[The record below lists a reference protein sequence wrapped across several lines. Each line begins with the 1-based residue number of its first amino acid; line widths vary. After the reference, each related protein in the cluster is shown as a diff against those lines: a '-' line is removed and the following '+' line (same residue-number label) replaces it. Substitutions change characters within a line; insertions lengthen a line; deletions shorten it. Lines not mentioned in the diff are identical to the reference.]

1 MLLHADY
8 RGVNA
13 RQILS
18 VACIH
23 EAAGKSAN
31 RAGGRHFF
39 GAVTIL
45 TLRWSKCRVI
55 RPIGH
60 YATHPLPERE
70 LHSISD
76 DDQPGD
82 SSEPFRLSHALR

>member
-31 RAGGRHFF
+31 RAGVRHFF

-55 RPIGH
+55 RVVSMGRRNTQLES
-60 YATHPLPERE
+60 YLAEFKG
-70 LHSISD
+70 
-76 DDQPGD
+76 QK
-82 SSEPFRLSHALR
+82 